1 MLTEAQLRAVV
12 GRRASAAILRKVAA
26 SGDILARFDLA
37 QSHRLAQFL
46 AQIAH
51 ESARFRTTTE
61 YASGAAYEG
70 REDLGNT
77 EKGDGVRFK
86 GHGLI
91 QTTGRY
97 NHRKQT
103 AWLRANG
110 FPSCPDFEVEP
121 DKASDFPWA
130 LLGAVWYWQ
139 SRDLSA
145 YADRGDIE
153 MITRR
158 INGGLN
164 GYQDRIDLYVRFAL
178 VILGYELTK
187 GAVKRFQAA
196 RGLTPDDI
204 AGAKTRAELHRQLVI
219 LPPVA
224 AAEPVQETDMPIDE
238 SIYNGEP
245 NDVVRAVQG
254 QLKAKNYPVGYVD
267 GRWGNLTRDAVR
279 AFRADNGLADGR
291 LDAELLATLVTAKSR
306 PVSNDRAAATESE
319 LKKTSRIAWGSWVG
333 KIGAAVTGI
342 VGAGGL
348 SAEVISMAGDQMSNT
363 DIGAAIDTARTI
375 GTATAEL
382 GPWGLVVA
390 GAVLAFRVFA
400 MVSKA
405 RLDDERTSRTA

>member
-37 QSHRLAQFL
+37 RSHRLAQFL
-46 AQIAH
+46 AQIAY

-97 NHRKQT
+97 NHRRQT

-110 FPSCPDFEVEP
+110 FPGCPDFEVEP

-139 SRDLSA
+139 SRGLSA

-187 GAVKRFQAA
+187 GAIKRFQQAA
-196 RGLTPDDI
+196 GLVADDI
-204 AGAKTRAELHRQLVI
+204 AGPKTRAELHRQLEA
-219 LPPVA
+219 LPPLM
-224 AAEPVQETDMPIDE
+224 AAEPVQETDMSAAKDI
-238 SIYNGEP
+238 IYPKPSPVRQTSKAHGAAGGGIFGTVLTP
-245 NDVVRAVQG
+245 MLIGLGVKFGLLPAAFGDPDVQ
-254 QLKAKNYPVGYVD
+254 QT
-267 GRWGNLTRDAVR
+267 LTVV
-279 AFRADNGLADGR
+279 
-291 LDAELLATLVTAKSR
+291 VTA
-306 PVSNDRAAATESE
+306 
-319 LKKTSRIAWGSWVG
+319 
-333 KIGAAVTGI
+333 
-342 VGAGGL
+342 L
-348 SAEVISMAGDQMSNT
+348 SAW
-363 DIGAAIDTARTI
+363 I
-375 GTATAEL
+375 GTYIAPKNAE
-382 GPWGLVVA
+382 
-390 GAVLAFRVFA
+390 
-400 MVSKA
+400 
-405 RLDDERTSRTA
+405 